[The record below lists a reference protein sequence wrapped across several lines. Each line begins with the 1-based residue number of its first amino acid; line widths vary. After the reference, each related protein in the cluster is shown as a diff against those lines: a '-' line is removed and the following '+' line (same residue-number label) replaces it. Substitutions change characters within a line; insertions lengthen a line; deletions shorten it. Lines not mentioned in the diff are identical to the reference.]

1 LVVPRSLTPRLLCLG
16 RSHVWSLSR
25 SLTLPRS
32 LQTGE
37 ALAHCAASLVSHRF
51 SLSLSSRSLVSLSR
65 LALSSRSLVSLSRLA
80 LSSRSLVSLSRLS
93 LSYRSLVSLSR
104 LSLSRLALSSRSLV
118 SLSRL
123 SLSSRSLASLSHLAL
138 SPRSLVSLSLQHT
151 DALGAQCDLCN
162 DSPSSSSGGGGGQ
175 PGAYWRWPLAE
186 GTVRARPGTAATR
199 PHHPFP
205 LQNQTKVLPAD
216 LPGNTFVLRV
226 ACSRPPHADSSLP
239 PNGWPVGLW
248 SCEFNQVAGRASCE
262 LRTSS
267 PPALA
272 LALTSAAAARHGYYT
287 PALAM
292 RLGLGGGLAPA
303 SERLGQAGRGNAPR
317 CRELYY
323 KPLSQLSHDNTAAL
337 FAVGALWAVLRW
349 VRSS

>member
-1 LVVPRSLTPRLLCLG
+1 MQCGACAVRGARCRRAWLVVPRSLTPRLLCLG

-65 LALSSRSLVSLSRLA
+65 LALSSRSLASLSR
-80 LSSRSLVSLSRLS
+80 
-93 LSYRSLVSLSR
+93 
-104 LSLSRLALSSRSLV
+104 
-118 SLSRL
+118 
-123 SLSSRSLASLSHLAL
+123 LAL

-175 PGAYWRWPLAE
+175 PGAYWRWQPAE

-292 RLGLGGGLAPA
+292 RLGLGAGWPPRA
-303 SERLGQAGRGNAPR
+303 SGWAKRAGEMRPGVAS
-317 CRELYY
+317 CIT
-323 KPLSQLSHDNTAAL
+323 SH
-337 FAVGALWAVLRW
+337 
-349 VRSS
+349 

>member
-1 LVVPRSLTPRLLCLG
+1 MLRRS
-16 RSHVWSLSR
+16 SLI
-25 SLTLPRS
+25 
-32 LQTGE
+32 
-37 ALAHCAASLVSHRF
+37 A

-65 LALSSRSLVSLSRLA
+65 LALSSRSLASLSR
-80 LSSRSLVSLSRLS
+80 
-93 LSYRSLVSLSR
+93 
-104 LSLSRLALSSRSLV
+104 
-118 SLSRL
+118 
-123 SLSSRSLASLSHLAL
+123 LAL

-175 PGAYWRWPLAE
+175 PGAYWRWQPAE

-292 RLGLGGGLAPA
+292 RLGLGAGWPPRA
-303 SERLGQAGRGNAPR
+303 SGWAKRAGEMRPGVAS
-317 CRELYY
+317 CIT
-323 KPLSQLSHDNTAAL
+323 SH
-337 FAVGALWAVLRW
+337 
-349 VRSS
+349 